1 MGRCHLIVLAG
12 PLRARHQA
20 NPLTALS
27 SMASSSLSLPISL
40 GAGVA
45 GGASLAMPAS
55 PAVPG
60 ELAAC
65 GGLSPLFLLFH
76 PDVSRGVAQQFFSS
90 PLSIEWPMS
99 HCDLSFRL
107 CTCFLGGMNTYPCLI
122 ASISDTPVGFQF
134 AQGTLKVLCSIDVAT
149 RSKECCCMPA

>member
-1 MGRCHLIVLAG
+1 
-12 PLRARHQA
+12 
-20 NPLTALS
+20 
-27 SMASSSLSLPISL
+27 MASSSLSLPISL

-76 PDVSRGVAQQFFSS
+76 PDVSRGVAQQFFF
-90 PLSIEWPMS
+90 PL
-99 HCDLSFRL
+99 HFQLSGR
-107 CTCFLGGMNTYPCLI
+107 CLI
-122 ASISDTPVGFQF
+122 AI
-134 AQGTLKVLCSIDVAT
+134 
-149 RSKECCCMPA
+149 